1 MTDYYAVLKKAVSGF
16 ESESGDARRS
26 VYDKARTALIGQLK
40 SIDPPL
46 TTSEISR
53 QRLELEEAIRKVE
66 REASSAR
73 PAPAR
78 VSAAAAVA
86 EALAVPDEPVT
97 LDESEYVEELEHELE
112 ETVAPPPPPAPTPPP
127 VAPR

>member
-66 REASSAR
+66 REASAAR

-78 VSAAAAVA
+78 VSAAAAVRRQGPA
-86 EALAVPDEPVT
+86 LHGFGLAVARPR
-97 LDESEYVEELEHELE
+97 
-112 ETVAPPPPPAPTPPP
+112 
-127 VAPR
+127 APRRQAHPV